1 MLPTWA
7 DVDVVAADQVILEF
21 RFEKS
26 LKHFQLDHAL
36 NEAIGKESGRMG
48 RIESCD
54 ETGLTRVL
62 MWIDVGDLIAQ
73 ECGKEV
79 EDPVPTYEKGEWEW
93 PPKYM
98 ECIV

>member
-1 MLPTWA
+1 
-7 DVDVVAADQVILEF
+7 
-21 RFEKS
+21 
-26 LKHFQLDHAL
+26 
-36 NEAIGKESGRMG
+36 MG